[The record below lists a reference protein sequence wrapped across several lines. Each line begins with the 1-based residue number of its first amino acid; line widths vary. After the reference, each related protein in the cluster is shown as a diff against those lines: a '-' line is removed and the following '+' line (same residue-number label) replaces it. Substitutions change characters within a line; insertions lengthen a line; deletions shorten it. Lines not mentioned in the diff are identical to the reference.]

1 MLRSLSVCVCRVSAA
16 AVLLFLGGC
25 GGSSHAEAT
34 ARGVSNPIVTGPVS
48 GGYGRPNGGL
58 GYDVTEYGYVVQEY
72 FFEGTARAYGSTA
85 SPAPYRTRMIV
96 WTPADRQRYNGTT
109 VVEWAEVAVG
119 IELAP
124 EINFQS
130 DMLISEGYAF
140 VLVSTQEE
148 GLSSLKSNDAE
159 RYGPL
164 VHPGNAY
171 SFDIFSQALQ
181 AIRHPRGVAPLGGL
195 RTDILIA
202 EGFQVMDR
210 FAPDALNSASP
221 TLLNAYIHNGADADA
236 RLADAFLVDTGAATE
251 PSFRYRVPTLH
262 HLSEDWVTAAP
273 VPDSANHV
281 TWEAAGAPHADRY
294 AIAHSSRPSS
304 TAPLRTR
311 QEEEAFRDGLDN
323 YGQDLDSNAAIC
335 APQSGTSSVFPR
347 RFGVKAAT
355 AALRDWV
362 RSGIPASSAPPLE
375 RHVAFTRPAPKFRR
389 DADGN
394 AIGGLRSPVMDVP
407 VAVYNGETCGIFG
420 TTTPLLPTR
429 LAELYPTH
437 ERYVRQLAAAVDD
450 AVARRQLLCQDAA
463 TILRKASAS
472 AVGGSDPFTAAPACL
487 SGGTR

>member
-1 MLRSLSVCVCRVSAA
+1 MSARMRGTCRAALAA
-16 AVLLFLGGC
+16 ALVFLGGC
-25 GGSSHAEAT
+25 GSDSRST
-34 ARGVSNPIVTGPVS
+34 AAAGRTPDPIVTVPVA

-58 GYDVTEYGYVVQEY
+58 GYDVAEYGYVVQEY
-72 FFEGTARAYGSTA
+72 FLEGTARAYGSTA
-85 SPAPYRTRMIV
+85 SPAAYRTRMIV

-109 VVEWAEVAVG
+109 VVEWAEVSVG
-119 IELAP
+119 FELSP
-124 EINFQS
+124 EISFQS
-130 DMLISEGYAF
+130 DMLIGEGYAF
-140 VLVSTQEE
+140 ALVSTQAE
-148 GLSSLKSNDAE
+148 GVAALKSNDAE
-159 RYGPL
+159 RYAPL
-164 VHPGNAY
+164 SHPGDAY

-181 AIRHPRGVAPLGGL
+181 AIRYPRGVAPLGGL

-210 FAPDALNSASP
+210 FGPDALNSASP
-221 TLLNAYIHNGADADA
+221 ALLNGYIHNGADADA
-236 RLADAFLVDTGAATE
+236 RLADAFLVDTGAATD

-262 HLSEDWVTAAP
+262 HLSEDWVIAAP

-294 AIAHSSRPSS
+294 AIAHSARPSS

-311 QEEEAFRDGLDN
+311 QEEEAFRDSLDN
-323 YGQDLDSNAAIC
+323 YGQDLDPGAAVC
-335 APQSGTSSVFPR
+335 APQGGTSSVFPR

-355 AALRDWV
+355 AALREWV
-362 RSGIPASSAPPLE
+362 RSGTPATPAAPIE
-375 RHVAFTRPAPKFRR
+375 RHVAFTRPEPKFRR

-407 VAVYNGETCGIFG
+407 VAVYNGEACGIFG

-450 AVARRQLLCQDAA
+450 AVAARHLTCDDAA
-463 TILRKASAS
+463 TLMRKASAS
-472 AVGGSDPFTAAPACL
+472 TVGGSDPFTAVPACL
-487 SGGTR
+487 SGGTQ

>member
-1 MLRSLSVCVCRVSAA
+1 MSARMRSTCRAALAA
-16 AVLLFLGGC
+16 ALVFLGGC
-25 GGSSHAEAT
+25 GGDSRST
-34 ARGVSNPIVTGPVS
+34 APAGRTPDPIVTGPVVA
-48 GGYGRPNGGL
+48 GYGRPNGGL

-109 VVEWAEVAVG
+109 VVEWAEVSVG

-130 DMLISEGYAF
+130 DMFISEGYAF
-140 VLVSTQEE
+140 ALVSTQEE
-148 GLSSLKSNDAE
+148 GVASLKSNDAE

-164 VHPGNAY
+164 IHPGDAY
-171 SFDIFSQALQ
+171 SFDVFSQALQ
-181 AIRHPRGVAPLGGL
+181 AIRHPRGLAPLGGL

-202 EGFQVMDR
+202 AGFQVMDR
-210 FAPDALNSASP
+210 FGPDALNSASP
-221 TLLNAYIHNGADADA
+221 ALLNGYIHNGADADA
-236 RLADAFLVDTGAATE
+236 RLADAFLVDTGAALDR
-251 PSFRYRVPTLH
+251 SFRYRVPTLH
-262 HLSEDWVTAAP
+262 HLSEDWVTVAP

-294 AIAHSSRPSS
+294 AIAHSSPPSS

-311 QEEEAFRDGLDN
+311 QEEEAFHDSLDN
-323 YGQDLDSNAAIC
+323 YGQDLDPGAAVC
-335 APQSGTSSVFPR
+335 APQPGASSVFPR

-355 AALRDWV
+355 AALREWL
-362 RSGIPASSAPPLE
+362 RSGIPASPSPPIE
-375 RHVAFTRPAPKFRR
+375 RNVAFTRPEPKFRR

-420 TTTPLLPTR
+420 TTSPLLLTR

-450 AVARRQLLCQDAA
+450 AVTRRQLLCQDAA
-463 TILRKASAS
+463 TIMRKASAS
-472 AVGGSDPFTAAPACL
+472 TVGGSDPFVTAPACVA
-487 SGGTR
+487 GATP